1 MNSVILLVI
10 LSCYLAVLFFI
21 AHWAEKKGNSKW
33 TNNPY
38 VYTLSLAV
46 YCTAWTY
53 YGSIGVAADSGL
65 SYLPIYLGPI
75 IIAPSWILILKKII
89 RISRVNKISS
99 IADFI
104 SLRYGNSRF
113 LGAIVTIIC
122 LTGILPY
129 IALQL
134 KAIAETFH
142 IVTQTKASSLIFND
156 TTTYVAIALALFAS
170 YYGTRYV
177 DASEKRKGIV
187 TAVAMESVLKLVF
200 FVIIGIYV
208 TYFVFDGFDDIYH
221 KASLLEHFKEKNTIG
236 GLPQAINWFLLCVL
250 SMFAIFLLPRQFQ
263 VSVIENNR
271 ENHINTAV
279 WLFPLYLLIFNIF
292 VYPIAWGGNI
302 LFDGQNVNSDTYSLL
317 IPQFFNNKF
326 LTVMVFLG
334 GFSAAISMIVVSS
347 IGLSTMVTNNVLI
360 PYNLIGKLKGSDETI
375 SSRKILNTRK
385 ISIFSLIILSYLI
398 YRFFGLDYSLV
409 SIGMVAFVIIAQLAP
424 AFFGALFWR
433 RGSRLG
439 AVYSIIVGF
448 IICIYTLLAPYAIGL
463 SNSSSTFISEGFM
476 GIHLLKPFQL
486 FGLDYL
492 QPVPHALF
500 WSLLFNFITYFAVSV
515 SFKGNY
521 RERNYAEM
529 FVDISKYITN
539 HENAFIWKGTAYR
552 NDIEKVLVR
561 FLGEER
567 TKRAM
572 NIFNVKYNVDINQ
585 ELADARLIKFSENL
599 LTGHIGTASARILI
613 SSVVKEEKISLPE
626 VLKILEESKENII
639 INKKLTETSNELK
652 EITAKLQNANISLI
666 EKDKQKDE
674 FLDTITHELRTPITA
689 IRAASEILHDDDEIP
704 EELKKQFLQNII
716 SESDRLNRL
725 IDKILDLEKF
735 ETGKQIIHA
744 TKSNLIETI
753 EKSMEPL
760 KQLIKNKGITVYVES
775 KSKVNAYYDEDRIF
789 QVMTNLLA
797 NSIKFCPEKDGVIII
812 KVEEIEG
819 YIQTSVHDNGKGIND
834 NDHEAIFEKFY
845 QSINQNIKKP
855 VGSGLGLAICK
866 QIIEYHKG
874 KIWVQPSVKGACV
887 VFTLPKKQEFGKL
900 TNTYEKDFNR

>member
-1 MNSVILLVI
+1 MNSILLLVI
-10 LSCYLAVLFFI
+10 LSGYLSLLFFI

-33 TNNPY
+33 TVNPY

-53 YGSIGVAADSGL
+53 YGSIGMAARSGI
-65 SYLPIYLGPI
+65 SYITIYLGPI
-75 IIAPSWILILKKII
+75 IIIPSWIVILKKII

-113 LGAIVTIIC
+113 LGALVTVVA
-122 LTGILPY
+122 LFAILPY

-142 IVTQTKASSLIFND
+142 VVTQTKLSAYIFDD

-187 TAVAMESVLKLVF
+187 TAVALESILKLVF
-200 FVIIGIYV
+200 FVIIGVYV
-208 TYFVFDGFDDIYH
+208 TFFVFDGFSDIYQ
-221 KASLLEHFKEKNTIG
+221 KAVILEHFKEKNTIG
-236 GLPQAINWFLLCVL
+236 GLPEVLNWFFLCVL

-263 VSVIENNR
+263 VAVVENNR
-271 ENHINTAV
+271 ENHVNKAV
-279 WLFPLYLLIFNIF
+279 WLFPLYLLVFNIF
-292 VYPIAWGGNI
+292 VYPIAWGGNV
-302 LFDGQNVNSDTYSLL
+302 LFQHQPVNSDLYSLL
-317 IPQFFNNKF
+317 IPQLFHNKTM
-326 LTVMVFLG
+326 TVIVFLG

-347 IGLSTMVTNNVLI
+347 IGLSTMVTNNLLI
-360 PYNLIGKLKGSDETI
+360 PYNLLGKLKSNEQTI
-375 SSRKILNTRK
+375 STKAIINSRKIG
-385 ISIFSLIILSYLI
+385 IFSLIIIAYLL
-398 YRFFGLDYSLV
+398 YRVFGLDYSLV
-409 SIGMVAFVIIAQLAP
+409 SIGLVAFVIIAQLAP

-439 AVYSIIVGF
+439 AVYGILIGF
-448 IICIYTLLAPYAIGL
+448 LICFYTLLIPYAIGL
-463 SNSSSTFISEGFM
+463 SNSHSTFISEGLWGFS
-476 GIHLLKPFQL
+476 LLKPFQL

-492 QPVPHALF
+492 QPVQHALY
-500 WSLLFNFITYFAVSV
+500 WSLLFNTVVYFAVSV

-529 FVDISKYITN
+529 FIDINKYVTN
-539 HENAFIWKGTAYR
+539 HENAFVWKGTAYTS
-552 NDIEKVLVR
+552 DIEKVLIR

-572 NIFNVKYNVDINQ
+572 NIFNVKYNVDKNQ
-585 ELADARLIKFSENL
+585 ELADARLVKFSENL

-613 SSVVKEEKISLPE
+613 ASVVKEEKITLPE

-652 EITAKLQNANISLI
+652 EITAKLQVANAALVK
-666 EKDKQKDE
+666 KDLQKDE
-674 FLDTITHELRTPITA
+674 FLDTVTHELRTPITA

-704 EELKKQFLQNII
+704 EGLRKQFLQNII

-735 ETGKQIIHA
+735 ETGKQTLHPS
-744 TKSNLIETI
+744 KHNLIRTI
-753 EKSMEPL
+753 ENAVEPL
-760 KQLIKNKGITVYVES
+760 QQLIRNKRITIHIES
-775 KSKVNAYYDEDRIF
+775 KEKVTAFYDEDRVF
-789 QVMTNLLA
+789 QVLTNLISNA
-797 NSIKFCPEKDGVIII
+797 IKFCPE
-812 KVEEIEG
+812 VEGLITIQVVEQE
-819 YIQTSVHDNGKGIND
+819 YFIQTSVHDNGKGIPEND
-834 NDHEAIFEKFY
+834 FENIFDKFY
-845 QSINQNIKKP
+845 QSNNQNIKKP

-866 QIIEYHKG
+866 QIIEHHGG
-874 KIWVQPSVKGACV
+874 KILAKPTVKGACV
-887 VFTLPKKQEFGKL
+887 AFTLPKKSE
-900 TNTYEKDFNR
+900 

>member
-1 MNSVILLVI
+1 MNSILLLVI
-10 LSCYLAVLFFI
+10 LSGYLAVLFFI
-21 AHWAEKKGNSKW
+21 AHWAEKKGNSQW

-65 SYLPIYLGPI
+65 GYLPIYLGPI

-113 LGAIVTIIC
+113 LGAIVTVIC

-134 KAIAETFH
+134 KAISETFH
-142 IVTQTKASSLIFND
+142 IVTKTATNLYVLDD
-156 TTTYVAIALALFAS
+156 TTTYVAVALALFAS

-208 TYFVFDGFDDIYH
+208 TYFVFDGFDDIYQ
-221 KASLLEHFKEKNTIG
+221 KASLLENFKEKNTIG

-279 WLFPLYLLIFNIF
+279 WLFPLYLLIFNLF

-302 LFDGQNVNSDTYSLL
+302 LFDGKEVNSDAYSLL
-317 IPQFFNNKF
+317 IPQFFNNKT
-326 LTVMVFLG
+326 LTVIVFLG

-347 IGLSTMVTNNVLI
+347 IGLSTMLTNNVLI
-360 PYNLIGKLKGSDETI
+360 PYNLLGKLKSDETI
-375 SSRKILNTRK
+375 SSQKIVNSRKFG
-385 ISIFSLIILSYLI
+385 IFSLIILSYFI

-409 SIGMVAFVIIAQLAP
+409 SIGLVAFVIIAQLAP

-439 AVYSIIVGF
+439 AIYSILIGF
-448 IICIYTLLAPYAIGL
+448 LICIYTLLIPYAIGI
-463 SNSSSTFISEGFM
+463 SNHESSFISHGFS
-476 GIHLLKPFQL
+476 GIELLKPFQL

-500 WSLLFNFITYFAVSV
+500 WSLLFNSFTYFAVSV

-529 FVDISKYITN
+529 FVDINKYITN
-539 HENAFIWKGTAYR
+539 HENAFIWKGIAYR
-552 NDIEKVLVR
+552 NDIEKVLIR

-572 NIFNVKYNVDINQ
+572 NIFNVKYNVDKNQ

-652 EITAKLQNANISLI
+652 EISAKLQTANSSLI
-666 EKDKQKDE
+666 KKDQQKDE
-674 FLDTITHELRTPITA
+674 FLDTVTHELRTPITA

-735 ETGKQIIHA
+735 ETGKQTINPE
-744 TKSNLIETI
+744 KNNLVQTI
-753 EKSMEPL
+753 EKSVEAL
-760 KQLIKNKGITVYVES
+760 QQLIKNKNITIHIES
-775 KSKVNAYYDEDRIF
+775 KHKINAYYDEDRIF
-789 QVMTNLLA
+789 QVITNLVSNA
-797 NSIKFCPEKDGVIII
+797 VKFCPESDGLITIQI
-812 KVEEIEG
+812 TEKHDF
-819 YIQTSVHDNGKGIND
+819 IQTSVLDNGRGIPTSD
-834 NDHEAIFEKFY
+834 FDVIFDKFY
-845 QSINQNIKKP
+845 QSTNQNIKKP

-866 QIIEYHKG
+866 QIIEHHKG
-874 KIWVQPSVKGACV
+874 KIWAQPSLKGACIS
-887 VFTLPKKQEFGKL
+887 FTLPKHK
-900 TNTYEKDFNR
+900 NTEN

>member
-1 MNSVILLVI
+1 MNSVALLVI
-10 LSCYLAVLFFI
+10 LTIYLAVLFYI

-33 TNNPY
+33 TNNSY
-38 VYTLSLAV
+38 IYTLSLAV

-53 YGSIGVAADSGL
+53 YGSVGVAANNGL
-65 SYLPIYLGPI
+65 SYLPIYLGPV
-75 IIAPSWILILKKII
+75 IIAPAWIMILKKII

-113 LGAIVTIIC
+113 LGAIVTVIC
-122 LTGILPY
+122 LTGIIPY

-142 IVTQTKASSLIFND
+142 IVTQTKISSLIFND

-200 FVIIGIYV
+200 FVIIGVYV
-208 TYFVFDGFDDIYH
+208 TFFVFDGFDDIYQ

-236 GLPQAINWFLLCVL
+236 GLPQAINWFLLCIL

-279 WLFPLYLLIFNIF
+279 WLFPLYLLLFNLF

-302 LFDGQNVNSDTYSLL
+302 LFNGQSVNSDAYSLL
-317 IPQFFNNKF
+317 IPQFFNNKIM
-326 LTVMVFLG
+326 TVLVFLG

-347 IGLSTMVTNNVLI
+347 IGLSTMVTNNILI
-360 PYNLIGKLKGSDETI
+360 PYNLIGKLKGNEETI

-385 ISIFSLIILSYLI
+385 ISIFSLIILSYFI
-398 YRFFGLDYSLV
+398 YRYFGLNYTLV
-409 SIGMVAFVIIAQLAP
+409 SIGMVAFVVISQLAP

-439 AVYSIIVGF
+439 AVYGIIIGF
-448 IICIYTLLAPYAIGL
+448 VICIYTLLIPYAIGL
-463 SNSSSTFISEGFM
+463 SSSNNTFISEGLM
-476 GIHLLKPFQL
+476 GHSLLKPFQL

-492 QPVPHALF
+492 QPIPHALF
-500 WSLLFNFITYFAVSV
+500 WSLLFNTITYFAVSV

-529 FVDISKYITN
+529 FVDINKYITN

-552 NDIEKVLVR
+552 NDIEKVLIR

-572 NIFNVKYNVDINQ
+572 NIFNVKYNVDKNQ

-613 SSVVKEEKISLPE
+613 ASVVKEEKITLPE

-652 EITAKLQNANISLI
+652 EITAKLQNANQSLML
-666 EKDKQKDE
+666 KDKQKDE
-674 FLDTITHELRTPITA
+674 FLDTVTHELRTPITA

-704 EELKKQFLQNII
+704 EDLKKQFLQNII

-735 ETGKQIIHA
+735 ETGKQTIHPE
-744 TKSNLIETI
+744 KHNLIQTI
-753 EKSMEPL
+753 EKAIEPL
-760 KQLIKNKGITVYVES
+760 QQLIKNKNISVYVES
-775 KSKVNAYYDEDRIF
+775 KEKVNAFYDEDRIF
-789 QVMTNLLA
+789 QVITNLLSNA
-797 NSIKFCPEKDGVIII
+797 IKFCPDQEGLITLQILEKDD
-812 KVEEIEG
+812 
-819 YIQTSVHDNGKGIND
+819 YIYTSVQDNGKGINP
-834 NDHEAIFEKFY
+834 NDYDAIFDKFY
-845 QSINQNIKKP
+845 QSTNQNIKKP

-866 QIIEYHKG
+866 QIIEHHKG
-874 KIWVQPSVKGACV
+874 KIWAESCMKGACIL
-887 VFTLPKKQEFGKL
+887 FTLPKNKNVENL
-900 TNTYEKDFNR
+900 

>member
-1 MNSVILLVI
+1 MNSVILLII
-10 LSCYLAVLFFI
+10 LSIYLAILFYI
-21 AHWAEKKGNSKW
+21 AHWAEKNNNSKW

-53 YGSIGVAADSGL
+53 YGSVGVAADSGL
-65 SYLPIYLGPI
+65 SFLPIYLGPI

-113 LGAIVTIIC
+113 LGAIVTVIC
-122 LTGILPY
+122 LTGIIPY
-129 IALQL
+129 ISLQL

-142 IVTQTKASSLIFND
+142 IVTKTPINSLIFDD
-156 TTTYVAIALALFAS
+156 TTTYVAVALALFAS

-200 FVIIGIYV
+200 FVIIGVYV
-208 TYFVFDGFDDIYH
+208 TFFVFDGFDDIYQ
-221 KASLLEHFKEKNTIG
+221 KASLLENFKEKNTIG

-271 ENHINTAV
+271 EKHINTAV

-302 LFDGQNVNSDTYSLL
+302 LFDGQDVNSDVYSLL
-317 IPQFFNNKF
+317 IPQLFNNRI
-326 LTVMVFLG
+326 LTVLVFLG

-347 IGLSTMVTNNVLI
+347 IGLSTMVTNNILI
-360 PYNLIGKLKGSDETI
+360 PYNLLGKLKSAETI
-375 SSRKILNTRK
+375 SNKSILNSRKIG
-385 ISIFSLIILSYLI
+385 IFLLIILSYFI
-398 YRFFGLDYSLV
+398 YRYFGLNYNLV
-409 SIGMVAFVIIAQLAP
+409 SIGMVAFVVISQLAP

-439 AVYSIIVGF
+439 AIYSIIIGF
-448 IICIYTLLAPYAIGL
+448 IFCLFTLLIPYSIGIT
-463 SNSSSTFISEGFM
+463 NSQSTFISNGFLN
-476 GIHLLKPFQL
+476 IELLKPFQL

-492 QPVPHALF
+492 DPIPHALF
-500 WSLLFNFITYFAVSV
+500 WSLLFNSVTYFAVSV

-529 FVDISKYITN
+529 FVDINKYITN

-552 NDIEKVLVR
+552 NDIEKVLIR

-572 NIFNVKYNVDINQ
+572 NIFNVKYNVDKNI

-639 INKKLTETSNELK
+639 VNKKLTETSNELK
-652 EITAKLQNANISLI
+652 EITAKLQDANESLMI
-666 EKDKQKDE
+666 KDQQKDE
-674 FLDTITHELRTPITA
+674 FLDTVTHELRTPITA

-735 ETGKQIIHA
+735 ETGKQTIHP
-744 TKSNLIETI
+744 TQNNLVVTI
-753 EKSMEPL
+753 EKSIEPL
-760 KQLIKNKGITVYVES
+760 QQLIKNKHITVHIES
-775 KSKVNAYYDEDRIF
+775 KSKVNAFYDEDRIV
-789 QVMTNLLA
+789 QVITNLLSNA
-797 NSIKFCPEKDGVIII
+797 IKFCPEIDGLITIQI
-812 KVEEIEG
+812 KEKNNFIHTFV
-819 YIQTSVHDNGKGIND
+819 QDNGKGIHPD
-834 NDHEAIFEKFY
+834 DFEVIFDKFY
-845 QSINQNIKKP
+845 QSTNQNIKKP

-866 QIIEYHKG
+866 QIMEYHKG
-874 KIWVQPSVKGACV
+874 KIWAEQTVKGACI
-887 VFTLPKKQEFGKL
+887 VFTLPKNK
-900 TNTYEKDFNR
+900 NTETV

>member
-1 MNSVILLVI
+1 MIYS
-10 LSCYLAVLFFI
+10 F
-21 AHWAEKKGNSKW
+21 
-33 TNNPY
+33 
-38 VYTLSLAV
+38 SLAV

-53 YGSIGVAADSGL
+53 YGSVGVAADSGL
-65 SYLPIYLGPI
+65 SYLPIYLGPV
-75 IIAPSWILILKKII
+75 IIAPSWILILRKII
-89 RISRVNKISS
+89 RISRVNKIAS

-113 LGAIVTIIC
+113 LGAIVTVIC
-122 LTGILPY
+122 LTGIIPY

-142 IVTQTKASSLIFND
+142 VVTKTEIRYYIFDD

-187 TAVAMESVLKLVF
+187 TAVAIESILKLVF
-200 FVIIGIYV
+200 FVVVGVYV
-208 TYFVFDGFDDIYH
+208 TFFVFDGFDDIYQ
-221 KASLLEHFKEKNTIG
+221 KASLLDNFKEKNTIG
-236 GLPQAINWFLLCVL
+236 GLSQGINWFLLCVL

-263 VSVIENNR
+263 VGVVENNR

-279 WLFPLYLLIFNIF
+279 WLFPLYLLLFNFF

-302 LFDGQNVNSDTYSLL
+302 LFDGQDVNSDVYSLL
-317 IPQFFNNKF
+317 IPQLFDNKI
-326 LTVMVFLG
+326 LTVLVFLG

-347 IGLSTMVTNNVLI
+347 IGLSTMITNNILI
-360 PYNLIGKLKGSDETI
+360 PYNLLGVLKSEEI
-375 SSRKILNTRK
+375 SNRLILNSRKLG
-385 ISIFSLIILSYLI
+385 IFLLIILSYFI
-398 YRFFGLDYSLV
+398 YRFFGLDYNLV
-409 SIGMVAFVIIAQLAP
+409 SIGMVAFVIISQLAP

-439 AVYSIIVGF
+439 AIYSIIIGF
-448 IICIYTLLAPYAIGL
+448 LVCIYTLLIPYAIGI
-463 SNSSSTFISEGFM
+463 SNSESTFISEGFM
-476 GIHLLKPFQL
+476 GVALLKPFQL

-492 QPVPHALF
+492 QPVTHALF
-500 WSLLFNFITYFAVSV
+500 WSLLFNSATYFAISV

-529 FVDISKYITN
+529 FVDINKYISN
-539 HENAFIWKGTAYR
+539 HEDAFIWRGTAYR
-552 NDIEKVLVR
+552 NDIEKVLIR
-561 FLGEER
+561 FLGTER

-572 NIFNVKYNVDINQ
+572 NIFNVKYNVDVTQ

-613 SSVVKEEKISLPE
+613 ASVVKEEKITLPE

-652 EITAKLQNANISLI
+652 EITAQLQAANISLM
-666 EKDKQKDE
+666 EKDQQKDE
-674 FLDTITHELRTPITA
+674 FLDTVTHELRTPITA

-735 ETGKQIIHA
+735 ETGKQTIHP
-744 TKSNLIETI
+744 TKNNLIETI
-753 EKSMEPL
+753 EKSIEPL
-760 KQLIKNKGITVYVES
+760 LQLIKNKKITIAIES
-775 KSKVNAYYDEDRIF
+775 KNIVTAFYDEDRIF
-789 QVMTNLLA
+789 QVITNLVSNA
-797 NSIKFCPEKDGVIII
+797 IKFCPEEEGLITL
-812 KVEEIEG
+812 KVSDQG
-819 YIQTSVHDNGKGIND
+819 DFIQTSVIDNGKGVPHND
-834 NDHEAIFEKFY
+834 FEAIFEKFY

-866 QIIEYHKG
+866 QIIEHHKG
-874 KIWVQPSVKGACV
+874 KIWVEPTVKGACI
-887 VFTLPKKQEFGKL
+887 VFTLPKNKNIEMK
-900 TNTYEKDFNR
+900 

>member
-1 MNSVILLVI
+1 MI
-10 LSCYLAVLFFI
+10 LSGYLAVLFYI

-38 VYTLSLAV
+38 IYTLSLAV

-113 LGAIVTIIC
+113 LGAIVTVIC

-142 IVTQTKASSLIFND
+142 VVTNTAIRSYIFDD
-156 TTTYVAIALALFAS
+156 TTTYVAVALALFSS

-200 FVIIGIYV
+200 FVIIGVYV
-208 TYFVFDGFDDIYH
+208 TYFVFDGFDDIYQ
-221 KASLLEHFKEKNTIG
+221 KASTLEHFKEKNTIG

-263 VSVIENNR
+263 VGVIENNR

-302 LFDGQNVNSDTYSLL
+302 LFDGQEVNSDAYSLL
-317 IPQFFNNKF
+317 IPQLFNNKV

-347 IGLSTMVTNNVLI
+347 IGLSTMVTNNILI
-360 PYNLIGKLKGSDETI
+360 PYNLLGKLKSAETI
-375 SSRKILNTRK
+375 SSNTIVNSRKIG
-385 ISIFSLIILSYLI
+385 IFSLIILSYFI

-409 SIGMVAFVIIAQLAP
+409 SIGLVAFVIIAQLAP

-439 AVYSIIVGF
+439 AIYGVLVGF
-448 IICIYTLLAPYAIGL
+448 VVCIYTLLIPYAIGI
-463 SNSSSTFISEGFM
+463 SSSDSNFISEGFM
-476 GIHLLKPFQL
+476 GIQLLKPFQL

-500 WSLLFNFITYFAVSV
+500 WSMLFNTITYFSVSV

-529 FVDISKYITN
+529 FVDINKYITN

-552 NDIEKVLVR
+552 NDIEKVLIR

-567 TKRAM
+567 TRRAM
-572 NIFNVKYNVDINQ
+572 HIFNVKYNVDSNI

-613 SSVVKEEKISLPE
+613 SSVVKEEKITLPE

-652 EITAKLQNANISLI
+652 EISAKLKDANESLML
-666 EKDKQKDE
+666 KDKQKDE
-674 FLDTITHELRTPITA
+674 FLDTVTHELRTPITA
-689 IRAASEILHDDDEIP
+689 IRASSEILHDDDDIP
-704 EELKKQFLQNII
+704 DELKKQFLQNII

-735 ETGKQIIHA
+735 ETGKQTIHPS
-744 TKSNLIETI
+744 KNNLIHTI
-753 EKSMEPL
+753 ENAIEPL
-760 KQLIKNKGITVYVES
+760 QQLIKNKKIAIHIES
-775 KSKVNAYYDEDRIF
+775 KEKVTAYYDEDRIV
-789 QVMTNLLA
+789 QVITNLISNA
-797 NSIKFCPEKDGVIII
+797 VKFCPEAEGLITIQVFEKDDFIHTLV
-812 KVEEIEG
+812 
-819 YIQTSVHDNGKGIND
+819 QDNGKGINP
-834 NDHEAIFEKFY
+834 NDFEAIFEKFY
-845 QSINQNIKKP
+845 QSTNQNIKKP

-866 QIIEYHKG
+866 QIIEHHKG
-874 KIWVQPSVKGACV
+874 KIWAQSSIKGACI
-887 VFTLPKKQEFGKL
+887 VFTLPKNKNIES
-900 TNTYEKDFNR
+900 